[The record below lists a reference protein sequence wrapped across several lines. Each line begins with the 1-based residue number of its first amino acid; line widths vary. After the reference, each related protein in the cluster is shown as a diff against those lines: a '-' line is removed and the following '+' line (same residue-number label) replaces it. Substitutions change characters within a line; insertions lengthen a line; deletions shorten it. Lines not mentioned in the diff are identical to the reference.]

1 VLNVAESG
9 EARVMLTV
17 EQALERIEITP
28 DYDNG
33 SGPQDC
39 VHTFR
44 NSSFM
49 LIGAH
54 WTVSDVRAL
63 MEQYGVE
70 EAGPQATAMKHG
82 LVVTDNHGPLFIETK
97 P

>member
-1 VLNVAESG
+1 MTTSE
-9 EARVMLTV
+9 RVTLTV
-17 EQALERIEITP
+17 EEAVARLDVTP

-54 WTVSDVRAL
+54 WTVPDLRAL
-63 MEQYGVE
+63 MERYGVE
-70 EAGPQATAMKHG
+70 EAGAQATAAHHG
-82 LVVTDNHGPLFIETK
+82 LVVIDDHGPLFIATK
-97 P
+97 RGAA

>member
-1 VLNVAESG
+1 
-9 EARVMLTV
+9 
-17 EQALERIEITP
+17 
-28 DYDNG
+28 
-33 SGPQDC
+33 
-39 VHTFR
+39 
-44 NSSFM
+44 M